1 MLAREQRLS
10 EKRDFQALFS
20 RGMYLSTPLYT
31 LRWRRNFGACSR
43 FGFVVANTISK
54 KATQRNTIRRR
65 FRECVR
71 RNIEAFPY
79 SADVAVIVRPKAL
92 GAPSKEIEAELL
104 KSFTVIRQRGDDG
117 QFRPRTARP
126 TRTQPSRCARTP
138 RV

>member
-1 MLAREQRLS
+1 MLARDQRLS

-31 LRWRRNFGACSR
+31 LRWRRNFGTCSR

-71 RNIEAFPY
+71 KNSEKFPTV
-79 SADVAVIVRPKAL
+79 ADVAIIVRPKAL
-92 GAPSKEIEAELL
+92 GATSREIEAELIR
-104 KSFTVIRQRGDDG
+104 SFDVIRRRGPAHSSG
-117 QFRPRTARP
+117 PRRPIKPAHL
-126 TRTQPSRCARTP
+126 
-138 RV
+138 